1 MIATRTAA
9 PARPAHQVGGWLP
22 YPDPTPHPAL
32 GHRRVSHLSAELWLG
47 LRAML
52 LALDP
57 ATAEHDPA
65 TGACDTLRL
74 LAATAHPAPG
84 GGYTTAPITEL
95 GRRPVRLRPD
105 GAGALI
111 ADQP

>member
-1 MIATRTAA
+1 MMDV
-9 PARPAHQVGGWLP
+9 Q
-22 YPDPTPHPAL
+22 
-32 GHRRVSHLSAELWLG
+32 
-47 LRAML
+47 
-52 LALDP
+52 LAYNDTD
-57 ATAEHDPA
+57 ADPA
-65 TGACDTLRL
+65 TGTCDTLRL

-95 GRRPVRLRPD
+95 GRRPVRLRLD